1 LNPDAGPGALPCAG
15 DAARVRTRLI
25 DRVALAHDASHYL
38 LTPSAVVTAR
48 DAAHVGDLMRSC
60 AARGTPLTFRSGGT
74 SLSGQAVTSGVLVDT
89 RRDFRG
95 VEVRDEGRRVWV
107 QPGATVRSVN
117 ARLAPHGRK
126 IGPDPASEGAC
137 TLGGVI
143 ANNSSGMACGT
154 EANTYRTIASV
165 VAVLPSG
172 TVVDTGAA
180 DADELLAAREPALH
194 TGLLRLR
201 DRVRASTDSV
211 RRIRQQFSMKNTMG
225 YGLNS
230 FLDFDRP
237 ADLLA
242 HLLVGSE
249 GTLAFVA
256 EAVFDTVPVKPHAA
270 TGLVVFDSLAAAT
283 DALPALVESGAAT
296 LELLDAASLRV
307 AAADRVASPAL
318 RSLIVAEHAALLVEY
333 QEQDPDELAV
343 RTERAAPLLA
353 GLPGLTGEALLSDE
367 PAGRAD
373 LWHIRKGLYAA
384 VAGARPR
391 GTTALLEDVV
401 VPVPRLSR
409 TCVELTRMFGEHGYT
424 GAVIFGH
431 AKDGNI
437 HFMLD
442 ETFDGPEG
450 TTRYARFTE
459 EMVDLV
465 LGQEG
470 SLKAEHGTGRV
481 MAGHVRR
488 QYGDELF
495 DVMRELK
502 ALFDPHGVL
511 SPGVVLSDD
520 PEAYLQDL
528 KSVPPIDAEVDG
540 CVECG
545 FCEPVCPSRDLTLTP
560 RQRIVVRRGMSAA
573 RAAGDHATLAA
584 LEADYG
590 YDGVQTCAADGMCQ
604 TACPVLIDTGSLVR
618 RLRAEDRGPLVQRA
632 GALAAGH
639 WSAVTRAAAR
649 GLDAAGAV
657 PAPATAASRI
667 ARRVLSTE
675 AVPEYRPGLPRGG
688 RRRRAAADPAA
699 AAAIFLPTCTGAMF
713 GPEDGGVG
721 STAAFRSLCARA
733 GIELAVPAGVDALC
747 CGTPWSSKGLT
758 SGKDRMH
765 ELVRGAVSA
774 ARHGRAIPV
783 VCDASSCTEGF
794 RTTLAGTGVEVLDA
808 VTFVRREV
816 LPRLQVQQRWPSL
829 ALHPTCSSVQLGL
842 DADLRVIAGAVA
854 DTVVVPVSWA
864 CCGFAGDRGLLHPE
878 LTASAT
884 AAEAAEVRAA
894 TPTVLASC
902 NRTCEIGMSRAVG
915 RPYHHV
921 LELLDAATT
930 PGAVLPRVTW
940 PAGVEP
946 DRRSGERA
954 PRPAADPA
962 RPRDL

>member
-1 LNPDAGPGALPCAG
+1 MLSTHPDSGTAALPCAG
-15 DAARVRTRLI
+15 DATRVRTRLI

-48 DAAHVGDLMRSC
+48 DAAHVGELMRAC

-89 RRDFRG
+89 RSDFRG
-95 VEVRDEGRRVWV
+95 VQVRDEGRQVWV

-117 ARLAPHGRK
+117 VRLAPYGRK
-126 IGPDPASEGAC
+126 LGPDPASESAC

-154 EANTYRTIASV
+154 EANTYRTLADM

-180 DADELLAAREPALH
+180 DADEALAAREPVLYA
-194 TGLLRLR
+194 GLLRLR
-201 DRVRASTDSV
+201 DRVRSRPESV
-211 RRIRQQFSMKNTMG
+211 RRIRAQFSMKNTMG
-225 YGLNS
+225 YGLNA

-242 HLLVGSE
+242 HVVVGSE

-256 EAVFDTVPVKPHAA
+256 EAVFDTIPVKPHAA

-283 DALPALVESGAAT
+283 DALPALVASGAAT

-307 AAADRVASPAL
+307 AATDRVAGPAL
-318 RSLIVAEHAALLVEY
+318 RSLAVEKHAALLVEY
-333 QEQDPDELAV
+333 QEMAPDELAA
-343 RTERAAPLLA
+343 RTERAAPLLD
-353 GLPGLTGEALLSDE
+353 GLPGLAGEAVLSDD
-367 PAGRAD
+367 ARARAD

-401 VPVPRLSR
+401 VPVPRLSH
-409 TCVELTRMFGEHGYT
+409 TCTELTRLFAEYGYA

-442 ETFDGPEG
+442 EGFEQPDDPSKS
-450 TTRYARFTE
+450 RYARFTE

-465 LGQEG
+465 LGEEG

-502 ALFDPHGVL
+502 GLFDPHGVL
-511 SPGVVLSDD
+511 NPGVVLSDD
-520 PEAYLQDL
+520 PEAYLHDL
-528 KSVPPIDAEVDG
+528 KSVPQTDPEVDR

-560 RQRIVVRRGMSAA
+560 RQRIVVRRGMAAA
-573 RAAGDHATLAA
+573 RDEGDHETLAA
-584 LEADYG
+584 LQADYR
-590 YDGVQTCAADGMCQ
+590 YAGVETCAADGMCQ
-604 TACPVLIDTGSLVR
+604 TACPVMIDTGSLVR
-618 RLRAEDRGPLVQRA
+618 RLRAEDRGPLVRRA

-639 WSAVTRAAAR
+639 WSGLTRAASL
-649 GLDAAGAV
+649 GLSTAGAV
-657 PAPATAASRI
+657 PAPAAAATRLG
-667 ARRVLSTE
+667 RRLLGTE

-688 RRRRAAADPAA
+688 RRRAGRAADPAGPA
-699 AAAIFLPTCTGAMF
+699 AVFLPTCTGAMF
-713 GPEDGGVG
+713 GPESDGTG

-733 GIELAVPAGVDALC
+733 AVELAVPPDADGLC

-758 SGKDRMH
+758 AGKERMH
-765 ELVRGAVSA
+765 ELVRRSVTSVQ
-774 ARHGRAIPV
+774 RGRDIPV
-783 VCDASSCTEGF
+783 VCDASSCTEGL
-794 RTTLAGTGVEVLDA
+794 RTALAADGIEVLDA

-816 LPRLQVQQRWPSL
+816 LPRLQVHRRWPSL

-842 DADLRVIAGAVA
+842 DADLRGIAEAVA
-854 DTVVVPVSWA
+854 DTVIVPMAWG

-894 TPTVLASC
+894 APAALASC
-902 NRTCEIGMSRAVG
+902 NRTCEIGMTRAVG

-930 PGAVLPRVTW
+930 PGEPLPRATW
-940 PAGVEP
+940 PAPAGS
-946 DRRSGERA
+946 DRR
-954 PRPAADPA
+954 
-962 RPRDL
+962 

>member
-1 LNPDAGPGALPCAG
+1 MLSTKPDSESIPLPCAG

-48 DAAHVGDLMRSC
+48 DAGHVGELMRAC

-95 VEVRDEGRRVWV
+95 VEVRDEGRQVWV
-107 QPGATVRSVN
+107 QPGATVRSAN
-117 ARLAPHGRK
+117 IRLAPYGRK
-126 IGPDPASEGAC
+126 LGPDPASEGAC

-143 ANNSSGMACGT
+143 ANNSSGMVCGT
-154 EANTYRTIASV
+154 EANTYRTPAGM

-180 DADELLAAREPALH
+180 DADEALAAQEPALH
-194 TGLLRLR
+194 AGLLRLR
-201 DRVRASTDSV
+201 DRVRASPESV
-211 RRIRQQFSMKNTMG
+211 RRIRAQFSMKNTMG

-242 HLLVGSE
+242 HLVVGSE

-256 EAVFDTVPVKPHAA
+256 EAVFNTVPVKPHAA

-283 DALPALVESGAAT
+283 DALPALVDSGAAT

-307 AAADRVASPAL
+307 AAGDQVASAAL
-318 RSLIVAEHAALLVEY
+318 RSLTVDRHAALLVEY
-333 QEQDPDELAV
+333 QEMAPEELAA
-343 RTERAAPLLA
+343 RTLRAAPLLA
-353 GLPGLTGEALLSDE
+353 GLPGLAGEALLSND
-367 PAGRAD
+367 ARARAD

-401 VPVPRLSR
+401 VPVPRLSH
-409 TCVELTRMFGEHGYT
+409 TCTELIRLFAEHGYA

-442 ETFDGPEG
+442 ETFEQPGG
-450 TTRYARFTE
+450 RTRYARFTD

-465 LGQEG
+465 LGEEG

-495 DVMRELK
+495 DVMREIK
-502 ALFDPHGVL
+502 RLFDPHGVL
-511 SPGVVLSDD
+511 NPGVVLSED
-520 PEAYLQDL
+520 PEAYLQDM
-528 KSVPPIDAEVDG
+528 KSVPQTDPEVDR

-545 FCEPVCPSRDLTLTP
+545 FREPVCPSRDLTLTP
-560 RQRIVVRRGMSAA
+560 RQRIVVRRGMAVA
-573 RAAGDHATLAA
+573 RATGDHETLAA
-584 LEADYG
+584 LDADYR
-590 YDGVQTCAADGMCQ
+590 YDGVETCAADGMCR

-618 RLRAEDRGPLVQRA
+618 RLRAEDRGPVVQRA
-632 GALAAGH
+632 GSLAAGH
-639 WSAVTRAAAR
+639 WSGVTRAAAI
-649 GLDAAGAV
+649 GLDAAGAL
-657 PAPATAASRI
+657 PAAATTATRLG
-667 ARRVLSTE
+667 RRVLGSET
-675 AVPEYRPGLPRGG
+675 VPEYRPGLPRGG
-688 RRRRAAADPAA
+688 HRRPAAADPAA
-699 AAAIFLPTCTGAMF
+699 PAAVFLPTCTGAMF
-713 GPEDGGVG
+713 GPEAGGEG
-721 STAAFRSLCARA
+721 STAAFLSLCARA
-733 GIELAVPAGVDALC
+733 GVELAVPPDADRLC

-758 SGKDRMH
+758 KGKERMH
-765 ELVRGAVSA
+765 ELVRGSVSSLE
-774 ARHGRAIPV
+774 RGRGIPV

-794 RTTLAGTGVEVLDA
+794 RTTLGAGGVEVVDA

-816 LPRLQVQQRWPSL
+816 LPRLQVHRRWPSL
-829 ALHPTCSSVQLGL
+829 ALHPTCSSVQLGI
-842 DADLRVIAGAVA
+842 DADLRAIADVVA
-854 DTVVVPVSWA
+854 DVVVVPVAWG

-894 TPTVLASC
+894 APAVLASC
-902 NRTCEIGMSRAVG
+902 NRTCEIGMTRAVG

-930 PGAVLPRVTW
+930 PGEPLPCAMW
-940 PAGVEP
+940 PAPEQP
-946 DRRSGERA
+946 NRC
-954 PRPAADPA
+954 
-962 RPRDL
+962 